1 MRKTITEDMI
11 EQACIQVLSKN
22 EYYSFINANI
32 NANKVFSSLNVL
44 ESEKDGTGRSNIQ
57 EVILPKVLFE
67 SLQSLNPHIPTNLL
81 KDIVQDFRRPFTD
94 KELEVVN
101 YERYRQ
107 LKNGIHVEFEKDGKK
122 QYETVRIIDIVDP
135 IYFYL

>member
-1 MRKTITEDMI
+1 MRKIITEDMI
-11 EQACIQVLSKN
+11 EQACIQVLSEN
-22 EYYSFINANI
+22 DYYNFINANI

-57 EVILPKVLFE
+57 ETILPKVFFE
-67 SLQSLNPHIPTNLL
+67 SLQSLNPNIPTNLL

-94 KELEVVN
+94 KELEFVN

-107 LKNGIHVEFEKDGKK
+107 LKNGIHVEFENDGKK
-122 QYETVRIIDIVDP
+122 HYEIVR
-135 IYFYL
+135 